1 MLAAAAATD
10 YVSTMTI
17 TVPAVRWFQQIPA
30 PVRGALWML
39 GAGAMFSSMALL
51 VRHTAQEIPPL
62 EVVFFRN
69 AMALMF
75 MLPWL
80 ARAGIGA
87 LHTTRIWMHVQRSV
101 HGIIA
106 MGAWFTAMALMPLA
120 EATALGFTAPLFGF
134 IGAAIFLGETI
145 RWRRWAGI
153 IVGFAGALI
162 ILRPGFA
169 AITTPGLLAI
179 MASLFVAASSLCIKS
194 LSRTEA
200 PNTIVIYMNILMTPV
215 SLIPAAFFWVWP
227 SWETFG
233 WLVLLGLVATLGHL
247 SYVRAFATAD
257 ASVVLPYDY
266 ARLPFVAAIAFV
278 ALGEVPDIWTW
289 IGAAVIFIST
299 IYVSRREIAAARA
312 AKLAEAA
319 AAPRPIDG

>member
-1 MLAAAAATD
+1 MT
-10 YVSTMTI
+10 VS
-17 TVPAVRWFQQIPA
+17 VPASGLFQQIPA
-30 PVRGALWML
+30 PVRGALWMM

-51 VRHTAQEIPPL
+51 VRHTSQDIPPL

-69 AMALMF
+69 ALALMF

-87 LHTTRIWMHVQRSV
+87 LHTRRIWMHVQRSL
-101 HGIIA
+101 HGIVA
-106 MGAWFTAMALMPLA
+106 MGMWFTAMSLMPLA

-134 IGAAIFLGETI
+134 VGAALFLGETI

-153 IVGFAGALI
+153 LVGFAGALV
-162 ILRPGFA
+162 ILRPGIA
-169 AITTPGLLAI
+169 AITTPALLAVS
-179 MASLFVAASSLCIKS
+179 ASLFVAASSLCVKS

-200 PNTIVIYMNILMTPV
+200 PNTVVIFMNLLMTPV
-215 SLIPAAFFWVWP
+215 SLIPALFVWQWP
-227 SWETFG
+227 SWPTFG
-233 WLVLLGLVATLGHL
+233 WLVVLGLVATLGHL

-289 IGAAVIFIST
+289 VGAAVIFAST

-312 AKLAEAA
+312 AKLAEAEA
-319 AAPRPIDG
+319 GPRPLDG